1 MITNS
6 PERCRVFVGVDGSLP
21 SLRAL
26 REAAAQARQ
35 RGAELHVV
43 HVRRFEP
50 ASTPPAMYYLIPSTP
65 YLTQPDALSAERA
78 DPPAAFSTERA
89 DNGAADLIATCLQNA
104 LGAPPVDLEVHRR
117 VLVGLPHRGLISLAC
132 RDDDL
137 LVVGTRGGRR
147 RHHWRRRSVSRFCVA
162 HASGPVLVVPC
173 DEFARAMRP
182 HRGGRRIMP
191 RDPWREFDST
201 ARSQPHPTH

>member
-1 MITNS
+1 MVTSN
-6 PERCRVFVGVDGSLP
+6 PEKCRVFVGVDRSLP

-50 ASTPPAMYYLIPSTP
+50 ASPPPAMYYLIASTP
-65 YLTQPDALSAERA
+65 YLPQPDAWSTERA
-78 DPPAAFSTERA
+78 DQPSALSTERA
-89 DNGAADLIATCLQNA
+89 DNAVAHLIVTCLQNA
-104 LGAPPVDLEVHRR
+104 LGAQPVDLDVHPR
-117 VLVGLPHRGLISLAC
+117 VLVGPPHRGLVSLAC

-137 LVVGTRGGRR
+137 LVVGTRGGHR

-162 HASGPVLVVPC
+162 HATSPVLVVPC

-182 HRGGRRIMP
+182 HRGGRIMP
-191 RDPWREFDST
+191 RDPWRDFDST
-201 ARSQPHPTH
+201 ARSQPHPTY